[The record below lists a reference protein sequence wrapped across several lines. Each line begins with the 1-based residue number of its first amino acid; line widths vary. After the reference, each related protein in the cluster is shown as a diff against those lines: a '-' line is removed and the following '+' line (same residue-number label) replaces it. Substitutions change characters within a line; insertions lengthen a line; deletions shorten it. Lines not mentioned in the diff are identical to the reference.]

1 MKMDGQG
8 LQQGVQQGLQRVGEG
23 VGEGCCIEIRC
34 FSLPFLT
41 HLSIGEADF
50 ASQPHSP
57 NDDDVVVVGLGR
69 WWGEGQQKQ
78 KLVSEIYRKK
88 KEQKKTDLEG
98 IFVRSGVLSEGGL
111 RS

>member
-1 MKMDGQG
+1 MGGKGF
-8 LQQGVQQGLQRVGEG
+8 QQGVQQGLQRVGEG
-23 VGEGCCIEIRC
+23 VGEGWCIESLR
-34 FSLPFLT
+34 FSLPNFSR
-41 HLSIGEADF
+41 LSIGEADF

-69 WWGEGQQKQ
+69 WWGEGQQNK
-78 KLVSEIYRKK
+78 KLVSEILRKK
-88 KEQKKTDLEG
+88 KEQKKTDLDG